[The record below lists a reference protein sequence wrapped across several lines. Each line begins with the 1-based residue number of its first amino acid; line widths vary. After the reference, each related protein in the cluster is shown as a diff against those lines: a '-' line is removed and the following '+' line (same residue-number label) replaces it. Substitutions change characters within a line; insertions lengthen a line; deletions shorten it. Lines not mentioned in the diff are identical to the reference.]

1 MAFRL
6 AFPAWL
12 VAQAVLQTVAAAVH
26 LARRALALRRL
37 GLVALVRL
45 ALVPQVVF
53 LVLSASWQRER
64 VAVLVAARL
73 ARRVVHRA
81 RSSIRRAFRAVAV
94 SVAVLADARCSVT
107 VAWAVRRRWRVRQR
121 LLRLM
126 GPVVVAV
133 ARTQR
138 AVLDGREQSSLSGP
152 LNAEGYLSRLPFM
165 WGHA

>member
-1 MAFRL
+1 M
-6 AFPAWL
+6 WL

-53 LVLSASWQRER
+53 LVLLASWQRER
-64 VAVLVAARL
+64 AAVLVAARL
-73 ARRVVHRA
+73 VRRVVLRA
-81 RSSIRRAFRAVAV
+81 RSLIRLVCRAVAA
-94 SVAVLADARCSVT
+94 SVAVLADARCLVT
-107 VAWAVRRRWRVRQR
+107 VAWAVQRRWRVRQR

-126 GPVVVAV
+126 GPVAVAV
-133 ARTQR
+133 ARTRR
-138 AVLDGREQSSLSGP
+138 AALDEREQSSLSGP
-152 LNAEGYLSRLPFM
+152 LNAEGDLSRLPVM